1 MCYYET
7 IYYLFLFSKIRYS
20 TEEVL
25 SILHSG
31 NFIAK
36 MQCLPVSFFSCT
48 FHAPL
53 PCQKRALEHSGKFS
67 THPEPVDLYHG
78 LLVSLQLLETCA
90 VTASVE
96 TMFCLFQA
104 SFLDLLSLQLEEPY
118 RLWFAVGEFF
128 IVLMAFHVSH
138 SFYFHLISE
147 RKVLAYLLLQ
157 IQSYPS
163 KSRLRVSN
171 PSAPLLSLGSIWTP
185 YVGLQSQLSSIILK
199 FPFNILGLRYPES

>member
-7 IYYLFLFSKIRYS
+7 IYYLFLFSKIRFS

-25 SILHSG
+25 PILHSG

-36 MQCLPVSFFSCT
+36 MQCLPVSLFSCT

-78 LLVSLQLLETCA
+78 LLVSLQLLETCV

-96 TMFCLFQA
+96 RMFCLFQA
-104 SFLDLLSLQLEEPY
+104 SFLELLSLQLEEPY
-118 RLWFAVGEFF
+118 RLWSAVG
-128 IVLMAFHVSH
+128 
-138 SFYFHLISE
+138 
-147 RKVLAYLLLQ
+147 
-157 IQSYPS
+157 
-163 KSRLRVSN
+163 
-171 PSAPLLSLGSIWTP
+171 
-185 YVGLQSQLSSIILK
+185 
-199 FPFNILGLRYPES
+199 

>member
-1 MCYYET
+1 MCYCET
-7 IYYLFLFSKIRYS
+7 TYYLFLFSKIRYS
-20 TEEVL
+20 AEEVL

-36 MQCLPVSFFSCT
+36 MQCFPVSLFSCT

-78 LLVSLQLLETCA
+78 LLISLQLLETCV
-90 VTASVE
+90 VTASAE
-96 TMFCLFQA
+96 RMFCLFQA

-118 RLWFAVGEFF
+118 RLWFAVGQFF
-128 IVLMAFHVSH
+128 IVLMAFYVSH

-147 RKVLAYLLLQ
+147 RKVLA
-157 IQSYPS
+157 
-163 KSRLRVSN
+163 
-171 PSAPLLSLGSIWTP
+171 
-185 YVGLQSQLSSIILK
+185 QLSFTSNSEL
-199 FPFNILGLRYPES
+199 PFKNKIQTLCFKSFSTFTLFRVYLNSLCWPSESALQHHSQIPL